1 MQNEYLAHYG
11 VPGMKWGVRNAE
23 TLARY
28 ARDAGGRMRKKMASA
43 AGEAFQNLKVKRA
56 NRKEAKRLAKEA
68 GTSRKA
74 RREFIKLRKE
84 TLRAHDPD
92 KVAKGMHTLTDME
105 LDTKIKR
112 LEAEE
117 KVRKLAKTKKD
128 NAIDTA
134 TKQENYKK
142 AKKERRNSGFA
153 ASVAKDIGKYA
164 ATQGINVG
172 RDLLRRNLGLDIKDK
187 SKQGKAK
194 DKGESVVAEVLSA
207 MTVSDKP
214 TPKSGLPSG
223 DKKDKD

>member
-43 AGEAFQNLKVKRA
+43 AGEAFQNLKAKRA
-56 NRKEAKRLAKEA
+56 NRKEARRLAKEA
-68 GTSRKA
+68 TTSHRA
-74 RREFIKLRKE
+74 RREFMKLRKE

-164 ATQGINVG
+164 ATQGINIG
-172 RDLLRRNLGLDIKDK
+172 RDLLRRNLGLDLKDK
-187 SKQGKAK
+187 DKKDKAK
-194 DKGESVVAEVLSA
+194 NKGESVVAEVLSA
-207 MTVSDKP
+207 TTVSDKP
-214 TPKSGLPSG
+214 VSNPGLPSG
-223 DKKDKD
+223 AKKDKD

>member
-28 ARDAGGRMRKKMASA
+28 ARDAGGRMRKKMASV

-74 RREFIKLRKE
+74 RREFVKLRKE

-172 RDLLRRNLGLDIKDK
+172 RDLLRRNLGLDIKDE
-187 SKQGKAK
+187 SKKNKAK
-194 DKGESVVAEVLSA
+194 DKGESAVAEVLSA
-207 MTVSDKP
+207 VTVSDKP

-223 DKKDKD
+223 DQKDKD

>member
-43 AGEAFQNLKVKRA
+43 AGEAFQNLKAKRA

-187 SKQGKAK
+187 SKKDKAK